1 MEEKISCF
9 AEKPRSICGI
19 LVYNAYYVYYA
30 YNACIIGNRV
40 KVPFF
45 IRIGQRPFNWN
56 YPKIILYYWISLLS
70 FAFRLCMTIVCKFQQ
85 VPLVAKGFPRGFL
98 TIYREPRIP
107 LKPTLNVSRTP
118 KNKDKVQLYLEWE
131 SESILYLEWG
141 EHELEYI

>member
-1 MEEKISCF
+1 
-9 AEKPRSICGI
+9 
-19 LVYNAYYVYYA
+19 
-30 YNACIIGNRV
+30 
-40 KVPFF
+40 
-45 IRIGQRPFNWN
+45 
-56 YPKIILYYWISLLS
+56 
-70 FAFRLCMTIVCKFQQ
+70 MTIVCKFQQ

-141 EHELEYI
+141 ENEFSFILGVCIKKLSAALSLYWCFWIISGQNTQTKSTAKIK